1 VTREP
6 SLAVRP
12 QIKVVPQRIVPSR
25 EKPKPIWYCPWMGSL
40 GGGGDGIK
48 YIPDPEPISDRDG
61 DHGGSSGAKDGD
73 GGESDDNSG
82 GGGGW
87 S

>member
-1 VTREP
+1 
-6 SLAVRP
+6 
-12 QIKVVPQRIVPSR
+12 
-25 EKPKPIWYCPWMGSL
+25 MGSL